1 MPASRVYSLRWD
13 AKLVGWTAG
22 ELLAFAG
29 WGGVLV
35 YAGALLLESYDA
47 SAGTVGLVLG
57 VAAIAAFPGNFLA
70 RRWLSGSS
78 RELLVVLGL
87 VAASITAVFGAVRP
101 GLGVSS
107 AIFALLVLVACTRTV
122 AGSTFALYVTPE
134 RRLAVMGLRASTGQF
149 GYLLGAGLGGAALAS
164 GGYALLGATL
174 ATLFVLGAA
183 PHLAALLADRAP
195 RPGGTGFERPSCGF
209 GSVFPTLRSITA
221 SCPRHGRPRRKSP
234 LSF

>member
-1 MPASRVYSLRWD
+1 VHSLRWD
-13 AKLVGWTAG
+13 AKLVGWGVG
-22 ELLAFAG
+22 ELLAYAG

-47 SAGTVGLVLG
+47 SAGTVGLLLG
-57 VAAIAAFPGNFLA
+57 GAATAAFPGNFLA

-87 VAASITAVFGAVRP
+87 LAASITAVFGALRP

-122 AGSTFALYVTPE
+122 AGSAFALYLSPE
-134 RRLAVMGLRASTGQF
+134 RRLAAMGVRASTGLF
-149 GYLLGAGLGGAALAS
+149 GYLLGGGLGGAALAS

-174 ATLFVLGAA
+174 ATLFALGAA
-183 PHLAALLADRAP
+183 PHLAALLAGRWSRAAVP
-195 RPGGTGFERPSCGF
+195 AP
-209 GSVFPTLRSITA
+209 V
-221 SCPRHGRPRRKSP
+221 
-234 LSF
+234 